1 LEKRKKGE
9 RGRKR
14 GERREGEEEGK
25 RLPNLM
31 NQSSNFIAV

>member
-25 RLPNLM
+25 RPRYRSDEPFV
-31 NQSSNFIAV
+31 QF

>member
-25 RLPNLM
+25 RPTDLM
-31 NQSSNFIAV
+31 NHSSNFSAV